1 MNVNLE
7 DSRGFSLTEI
17 LVALLLASLLSTG
30 IYKVYISQN
39 KSYVVQER
47 VAEMHQ
53 NLRAAMF
60 MMTKE
65 IRLAGYNP
73 LGVAGVGIQIASAN
87 QFQFTMDITGGEGDG
102 SDNDLDGLID
112 EEDGESDGDDDDSNE
127 DVTFQLNGSNL
138 VRNGNVLA
146 EHVDAL
152 DFVYLAADGTPA
164 ANLADIRTV
173 QITLV
178 ASADFKDPDYTDNTV
193 YENQQGV
200 TILDMGAQS
209 DDDRH
214 KRRKRLTT
222 QIRCRNLG
230 L

>member
-1 MNVNLE
+1 MYGKVRT
-7 DSRGFSLTEI
+7 SCGFSLVEI
-17 LVALLLASLLSTG
+17 LIALLLAGSVSAA

-39 KSYVVQER
+39 KSYAVQDR

-53 NLRAAMF
+53 NLRAAMY

-73 LGVAGVGIQIASAN
+73 LGVAGVGIQTAGAN
-87 QFQFTMDITGGEGDG
+87 QFRFTMDITGGEGDG
-102 SDNDLDGLID
+102 SDNDLDGLTD
-112 EEDGESDGDDDDSNE
+112 EDGESDGDDDDSNE
-127 DVTFQLNGSNL
+127 DVTFELNGSNL

-146 EHVDAL
+146 EHIDAL
-152 DFVYLAADGTPA
+152 DFVYLDAEGEIA
-164 ANLADIRTV
+164 ANVAEIRAV

-178 ASADFKDPDYTDNTV
+178 ARADFSDPEYSNHNVYRNQKPEDPEVIYVAPGDN
-193 YENQQGV
+193 Y
-200 TILDMGAQS
+200 
-209 DDDRH
+209 
-214 KRRKRLTT
+214 RRKRLTT

>member
-1 MNVNLE
+1 MDVKLE

-60 MMTKE
+60 MMTRE
-65 IRLAGYNP
+65 IRMAGYDP
-73 LGVAGVGIQIASAN
+73 TGEAGAEISTADQNNIQFS
-87 QFQFTMDITGGEGDG
+87 MDVT
-102 SDNDLDGLID
+102 
-112 EEDGESDGDDDDSNE
+112 EDGAILPADGENITYVLYDSDGDGNADALGRN
-127 DVTFQLNGSNL
+127 TGGGLQL
-138 VRNGNVLA
+138 LA
-146 EHVDAL
+146 ENIDAL
-152 DFVYLAADGTPA
+152 DFIYLDGGGAVLPTPVGNPA
-164 ANLADIRTV
+164 SIRTV

-178 ASADFKDPDYTDNTV
+178 ARADFSDPEYSNHSV
-193 YENQQGV
+193 YRNQKPGV
-200 TILDMGAQS
+200 TDIIFAAPG
-209 DDDRH
+209 DRY
-214 KRRKRLTT
+214 RRKRLTT